1 MPLQGP
7 RAAADVLIEVA
18 PRRVV
23 LIRRRNPP
31 AGWAIPGG
39 FIEIGECAE
48 IAAAREALEELRQLD
63 FEAGLFERR
72 SSSTS
77 TPIPSVIAANTP

>member
-23 LIRRRNPP
+23 LIRRSNPP

-48 IAAAREALEELRQLD
+48 IAAAREAFEETGLEVELT
-63 FEAGLFERR
+63 ELFHRHQGPTCNCCRLRR
-72 SSSTS
+72 HS
-77 TPIPSVIAANTP
+77 P